1 MDKKLFIYILII
13 IIASN
18 IYIYSK
24 NNNFEI
30 EVYYFHAT
38 ARCEGCLKIESYT
51 YSSLNKYF
59 KKEINNGL
67 IKIKSIDFLLPEN
80 EHYSQKYN
88 FDTQTLIISKKVNG
102 EEIAWKNLDKI
113 WDYSSNYSKYS
124 KYIINEIN
132 NFLKN

>member
-1 MDKKLFIYILII
+1 MFNKSFFFILLLTFITSIYLFP
-13 IIASN
+13 
-18 IYIYSK
+18 K
-24 NNNFEI
+24 NNNIEI

-88 FDTQTLIISKKVNG
+88 FDTQTLIVSKKIDG
-102 EEIAWKNLDKI
+102 KEIVWKNLDKI

-124 KYIINEIN
+124 RYIKNEIN
-132 NFLKN
+132 NLLKN